1 MYLTLPRLAAHLLN
15 CSAQAAV
22 FKALF
27 CRVPRRLPR
36 PDGEMRHI
44 IKTNTPVTLRL
55 YRVCVM
61 FAPTSDYTP
70 ERRALKWLPTDG
82 IVTRSEPPSP
92 TTEVLQGA
100 SETSARQS
108 IPIAMLPAGQG
119 LRGSRYRGIVAIRG
133 RSGDGHRRLRDAG
146 RRLGDAGWRLGD
158 AGRRLGDAGRRL
170 GDARGSSLGALRR
183 GREEGR
189 AIWCGHLCICAENV
203 DLMMEAF
210 KRCISPTLPFC
221 YSLVTWVACGEQ

>member
-15 CSAQAAV
+15 CSSQAAV

-44 IKTNTPVTLRL
+44 IKTNTPLTLRL

-61 FAPTSDYTP
+61 FAPTSDYTR

-82 IVTRSEPPSP
+82 IVTRYEPPPP
-92 TTEVLQGA
+92 TTEVLQGT
-100 SETSARQS
+100 SETSARYHIS
-108 IPIAMLPAGQG
+108 IAMLPASQS

-133 RSGDGHRRLRDAG
+133 RSGDGHRRL
-146 RRLGDAGWRLGD
+146 GDAS
-158 AGRRLGDAGRRL
+158 RRLGDAGRRL

-183 GREEGR
+183 GREEGS
-189 AIWCGHLCICAENV
+189 ALWWGHLCICAGNV
-203 DLMMEAF
+203 DPMMMAF
-210 KRCISPTLPFC
+210 KRCIFPTLPFC
-221 YSLVTWVACGEQ
+221 YSLVPWVACG